1 MKQILLLTFFIFCG
15 LTAFSQ
21 SRFSNSAHQSMTN
34 YNVLDIKIFPNPATD
49 YIGITNS
56 QKVQQVRIYNLVGR
70 QMKDFKT
77 GQDEKYYVGDLPRGM
92 YLVQLIDSDKRVII
106 TKRVNKQ

>member
-1 MKQILLLTFFIFCG
+1 MKQILLLTFFVFCG

-21 SRFSNSAHQSMTN
+21 NRLTSNAHQSEGN
-34 YNVLDIKIFPNPATD
+34 NKALDIKIFPNPATD
-49 YIGITNS
+49 YIGLSNS

-70 QMKDFKT
+70 QMKDFKAIQ
-77 GQDEKYYVGDLPRGM
+77 GQKYYVGDLPRGM
-92 YLVQLIDSDKRVII
+92 YLVQLIDSNKRVIV